1 MTNIDPFFFGQATDT
16 ATTLPDS
23 TPATAPTAPADPFD
37 IYVPE
42 QFQATE
48 TTTPVA
54 PGANVPQETPAER
67 EARLRRELDERLAA
81 QALARQQEDAFVRLR
96 ALLSRIGLD
105 ALETNVRGLIARGI
119 TDGDAV
125 LFELRETAPYK
136 QRFAANAAREKK
148 GLPALDPATYVQ
160 LEESFRTTLRSNGLP
175 SGFYDEPDDFR
186 KLIEGDVSPAEL
198 NTRVQQGYRL
208 VADAD
213 PEVKRQ
219 MQTLYGVNESQLA
232 AYFIDPER
240 ATPLLTR
247 QAQAAQI
254 SARAFEQ
261 GGMQLGVGTV
271 EDLVARGY
279 SIDEAQQA
287 FQRAGQLAG
296 LYTEMA
302 GEEALTQEQKVGA
315 AFGFDV
321 QAQEALQ
328 RRQRQRVAEFEAGGQ
343 FARTTG
349 ATSGA
354 IETGLGGPQ

>member
-1 MTNIDPFFFGQATDT
+1 MTNIDPFFFGQGTDT
-16 ATTLPDS
+16 PTTLPDF
-23 TPATAPTAPADPFD
+23 TPVTAPTAPADPFD

-42 QFQATE
+42 RFPLPE

-67 EARLRRELDERLAA
+67 EARLRRELEERLAA
-81 QALARQQEDAFVRLR
+81 QALARQQEDAFGRLR
-96 ALLSRIGLD
+96 VLLSRIGLD

-136 QRFAANAAREKK
+136 QRFAANTAREKK

-213 PEVKRQ
+213 P
-219 MQTLYGVNESQLA
+219 

-261 GGMQLGVGTV
+261 GGFQLGVGTV

-302 GEEALTQEQKVGA
+302 GEEALTEQQKVGA